1 LPIDVPVVEVPGQT
15 AKFYLLESDTI
26 NGSMQVPVL
35 DGTLSEYRDLIEQLE
50 NYRPDVIEQ

>member
-1 LPIDVPVVEVPGQT
+1 
-15 AKFYLLESDTI
+15 
-26 NGSMQVPVL
+26 MQVPVL